1 MRYWPLRRSSRKG
14 HNVVEPARPSLPEQA
29 NEEVIPGAVA
39 SLAPADTEAPETGSL
54 SSLPRVKA
62 GFQASLVF
70 AFFGTWLALLP
81 ATQVTLA
88 LKVNQIDP
96 AGKAATLSLVL
107 GVGSFIALVAQN
119 VFGALSDRTTSRWGM
134 RKPWLLAG
142 MITGVASLFLLSSA
156 GSVVVLVFA
165 WGATQLTFNI
175 LLAGLNPVIP
185 DQVPRRQLG
194 RVSGWVGITQSLAA
208 VGGAYLAQLFLPNL
222 TMAILLPGVLVVV
235 SIVILLFVLRDRTV
249 RKEELPKF
257 NLLLFV
263 KAFWT
268 SPRKAPDFALAW
280 WSRFLVT
287 FGNVTLASYQVFF
300 LLDRFGFTPA
310 NIGTAVLTTT
320 IVLTVTTV
328 VTSVVVG
335 AISDKLQRR
344 KLFVLISAVIIAVAH
359 ILAAVAPSFGVFV
372 IAIGIAGLANGV
384 YLAVDQA
391 LIAEVLPSRKNV
403 AKDMGV
409 LHLANVLPQ
418 TLVPVLAPLFLAIG
432 AGGDN
437 YPALFIGG
445 AIVGII
451 GAVINQFIKS
461 VR

>member
-1 MRYWPLRRSSRKG
+1 MNTTNSG
-14 HNVVEPARPSLPEQA
+14 LPQQA
-29 NEEVIPGAVA
+29 NEAVIAGAISDV
-39 SLAPADTEAPETGSL
+39 SVTESPEPETGSL
-54 SSLPRVKA
+54 NSLPRVGA

-96 AGKAATLSLVL
+96 TGKAATLSLVL

-134 RKPWLLAG
+134 RKPWMLGG
-142 MITGVASLFLLSSA
+142 MITGVASLFLLAYA
-156 GSVVVLVFA
+156 GTIPLLVIA

-194 RVSGWVGITQSLAA
+194 RVSGWVGITQSVAA

-222 TMAILLPGVLVVV
+222 TLAILLPGIVVV
-235 SIVILLFVLRDRTV
+235 ISILTLLFVLRDRTI
-249 RKEELPKF
+249 RREDLPKF
-257 NLLLFV
+257 NLLVFV
-263 KAFWT
+263 KAFWV
-268 SPRKAPDFALAW
+268 SPRQAPDFALAW
-280 WSRFLVT
+280 WSRFLVF

-300 LLDRFGFTPA
+300 LMDRFGYTQQDIGPA
-310 NIGTAVLTTT
+310 ILQTTL
-320 IVLTVTTV
+320 VLTVTTV
-328 VTSVVVG
+328 VTSVLVG

-344 KLFVLISAVIIAVAH
+344 KLFVLISAVIIAIAH
-359 ILAAVAPSFGVFV
+359 VMAAFAPSFTVFV
-372 IAIGIAGLANGV
+372 VAVGIAGLANGV

-391 LIAEVLPSRKNV
+391 LIAEVLPSRKTV

-432 AGGDN
+432 GNGAN

-445 AIVGII
+445 AVVGVV

>member
-1 MRYWPLRRSSRKG
+1 MEPTERATAQQVNQQVVPGVSS
-14 HNVVEPARPSLPEQA
+14 
-29 NEEVIPGAVA
+29 
-39 SLAPADTEAPETGSL
+39 EAPVTGSL
-54 SSLPRVKA
+54 NSLPPAKV

-88 LKVNQIDP
+88 LKINQIDP
-96 AGKAATLSLVL
+96 GGKAATLSLVL
-107 GVGSFIALVAQN
+107 GVGSFIALIAQN
-119 VFGALSDRTTSRWGM
+119 IFGALSDRTAGRFGM
-134 RKPWLLAG
+134 RRPWLLGG
-142 MITGVASLFLLSSA
+142 MITGVASLFLLSTA
-156 GSVVVLVFA
+156 GTVPLLVLA
-165 WGATQLTFNI
+165 WSLTQLTFNV

-194 RVSGWVGITQSLAA
+194 RVSGLVGITQSLAA

-222 TMAILLPGVLVVV
+222 KMAILLPGVFVVV
-235 SIVILLFVLRDRTV
+235 SIVILLFVLRDRTQTRAEV
-249 RKEELPKF
+249 PRF

-268 SPRKAPDFALAW
+268 NPRKAPDFALAW
-280 WSRFLVT
+280 VSRFMVT
-287 FGNVTLASYQVFF
+287 FGNITLASYQVFF
-300 LLDRFGFTPA
+300 LIDRFGYTEA
-310 NIGTAVLTTT
+310 NIGSAVLQVT
-320 IVLTVTTV
+320 LTVTVCTV
-328 VTSVVVG
+328 VASIIVG
-335 AISDKLQRR
+335 RISDRLQRR
-344 KLFVLISAVIIAVAH
+344 KMFVLISAIIVALAH
-359 ILAAVAPSFGVFV
+359 VLAAVANDFTMFIVA
-372 IAIGIAGLANGV
+372 IAIAGLANGV

-391 LIAEVLPSRKNV
+391 LIAEVLPSRETV

-418 TLVPVLAPLFLAIG
+418 TLVPVVAPLFLAIG
-432 AGGDN
+432 ASGDN

-445 AIVGII
+445 AVVGII